1 MMGSFRAWEWTE
13 RLRRRGG
20 EAERPLASTVKTN
33 VAAFTFP
40 AAMVRR
46 RVLVHGRVQGVGFRY
61 TLARAAQ
68 SRGIAGFARKRPD
81 GTVEAVFEGESDAVD
96 ALVGLEHEGPGG
108 VFVERVDVAEEE
120 AEGLSGFEA
129 W

>member
-1 MMGSFRAWEWTE
+1 MWDGRSGFVAE
-13 RLRRRGG
+13 G
-20 EAERPLASTVKTN
+20 ERPIRRSRPIFRTN
-33 VAAFTFP
+33 VGAFTFP

-68 SRGIAGFARKRPD
+68 SRGVVGFARNLAD
-81 GTVEAVFEGESDAVD
+81 GAVEAVFEGEPEAVD
-96 ALVGLEHEGPGG
+96 SLVRLAHEGPRGADVLRVE
-108 VFVERVDVAEEE
+108 VFEEE
-120 AEGLSGFEA
+120 PEGLSRFDA